1 MTHTERREV
10 ELPGG
15 GAEPGGGAGPGGMQ
29 PGGVN
34 LYLMGAESPNIWGEK
49 KSKGIKD
56 KWHFL

>member
-15 GAEPGGGAGPGGMQ
+15 GAEPRGKAEPGGTQ
-29 PGGVN
+29 PGGVQ
-34 LYLMGAESPNIWGEK
+34 LYPNIWGKEK
-49 KSKGIKD
+49 PRGIKD